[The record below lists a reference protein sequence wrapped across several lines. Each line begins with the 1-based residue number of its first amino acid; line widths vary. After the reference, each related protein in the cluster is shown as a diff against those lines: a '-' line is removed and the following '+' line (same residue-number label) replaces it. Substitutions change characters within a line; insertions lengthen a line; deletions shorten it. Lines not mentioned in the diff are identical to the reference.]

1 VDLDVFAPRG
11 RDDSRRL
18 LGLNGRHI
26 LLYVGRPDGIK
37 GLDLLLRSV
46 AEIAPAADR
55 GLKLVVV
62 GDLDGEGSG
71 PRGHYRR
78 LAHHLGL
85 EEIVEFRGIVPQHQ
99 LPLYYSA
106 ADLCAV
112 PSTYESFGLVAVESM
127 ACQTPV
133 VAFAVGG
140 LADTITDE
148 DTGFLAPPGNRAAFS
163 RQLSR
168 ALESK
173 RLKEMGR
180 RGRLSVRQYA
190 WSNVVSRTLA
200 LYERVLEESRFF
212 YRASC
217 GS

>member
-1 VDLDVFAPRG
+1 
-11 RDDSRRL
+11 
-18 LGLNGRHI
+18 
-26 LLYVGRPDGIK
+26 
-37 GLDLLLRSV
+37 
-46 AEIAPAADR
+46 
-55 GLKLVVV
+55 
-62 GDLDGEGSG
+62 
-71 PRGHYRR
+71 
-78 LAHHLGL
+78 
-85 EEIVEFRGIVPQHQ
+85 
-99 LPLYYSA
+99 
-106 ADLCAV
+106 
-112 PSTYESFGLVAVESM
+112 M